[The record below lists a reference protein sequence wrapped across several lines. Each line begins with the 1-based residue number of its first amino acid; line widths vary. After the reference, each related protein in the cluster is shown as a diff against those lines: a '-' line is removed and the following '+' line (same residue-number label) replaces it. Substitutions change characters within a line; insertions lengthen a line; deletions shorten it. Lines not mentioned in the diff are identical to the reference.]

1 MRAGTWTPVLGPG
14 RGWDAAGVGA
24 GHLPPLHRAVP
35 SLPVFRFS
43 VSATKLLNARSL
55 WVSFSSW
62 VFVKLLSCK
71 LQGPMGC

>member
-1 MRAGTWTPVLGPG
+1 MQPELGRATC
-14 RGWDAAGVGA
+14 
-24 GHLPPLHRAVP
+24 LHSIALFRP
-35 SLPVFRFS
+35 CRFS
-43 VSATKLLNARSL
+43 ISATKLLNARSL